1 MILNRLKFIFLRY
14 FLGINTPR
22 RLIHFA
28 VKSHGNQVVL
38 LDGNAQFTME
48 DLNRNVNKLC
58 NALLTLGIQK
68 GDCIG
73 VLMQNRKEFIEV
85 RLASYKCGFVFCALI
100 DDFTPE
106 QIVETLNETNCRI
119 LIYDERLTLE
129 NLKQLVNFTNLK
141 FFIPVD
147 GQKGIRSYHNLIK
160 NSNDSEPQT
169 KITPD
174 EISAIG
180 FTSGTTGKSKG
191 IVWTHKAWL
200 YSFYHLLLNSNSSA
214 GMIFLHAIPFSTA
227 GSLAILPVLASGARN
242 ILMRSFDAKNVA
254 GVIDREKVTNL
265 ILPPAF
271 LIELWDFYA
280 NNKAMYDFKSLKNIS
295 VGSAIL
301 PGNKWKE
308 MMSDFG
314 PILQQSYGMA
324 EVLAPIAS
332 LKISDPGTEK
342 HKLTSVGKVINQVKI
357 KLKEV
362 DAAGQPFPERSR
374 MGIIYLRSKTCGVGY
389 LGQERLTQQ
398 HFQKG
403 WFATTDIGRLD
414 ENGNLHII
422 ERAAN
427 IFKHKGVSIIPREIE
442 EIIHC
447 FKGVKEA
454 LVTKMD
460 DDLVAYVSARR
471 NLQIDLN
478 QLEEFCKNHI
488 SAEKV
493 PSKYVLLD
501 CLPHSTSGK
510 ILRN

>member
-1 MILNRLKFIFLRY
+1 
-14 FLGINTPR
+14 
-22 RLIHFA
+22 
-28 VKSHGNQVVL
+28 
-38 LDGNAQFTME
+38 
-48 DLNRNVNKLC
+48 
-58 NALLTLGIQK
+58 
-68 GDCIG
+68 
-73 VLMQNRKEFIEV
+73 
-85 RLASYKCGFVFCALI
+85 VFCALI
-100 DDFTPE
+100 DDFFPE
-106 QIVETLNETNCRI
+106 QIIETLNETNCRI

-129 NLKQLVNFTNLK
+129 NLKQLVNSTNLK
-141 FFIPVD
+141 FFIPID

-169 KITPD
+169 KIKPD

-200 YSFYHLLLNSNSSA
+200 YSFYHLLLNSDSSA
-214 GMIFLHAIPFSTA
+214 DMIFLHAIPFSTA
-227 GSLAILPVLASGARN
+227 GSLVILPALASGARN
-242 ILMRSFDAKNVA
+242 ILMRSFDPQNVA
-254 GVIDREKVTNL
+254 DVIDREKVTNL
-265 ILPPAF
+265 ILPPSF
-271 LIELWDFYA
+271 LIELWDFYV
-280 NNKAMYDFKSLKNIS
+280 NNKGKYDFKSLKNIG

-308 MMSDFG
+308 MIPDFG

-332 LKISDPGTEK
+332 LKISDPEAEK
-342 HKLTSVGKVINQVKI
+342 YKLTSVGKVINQVKI
-357 KLKEV
+357 KLKDV
-362 DAAGQPFPERSR
+362 DAAGLAVHGSR

-389 LGQERLTQQ
+389 LGKEKLTQQ

-403 WFATTDIGRLD
+403 WFATNDIGCLD
-414 ENGNLHII
+414 DNGNLHII
-422 ERAAN
+422 ERASN
-427 IFKHKGVSIIPREIE
+427 IYIHDGVSIIPREIE

-454 LVTKMD
+454 LVTKID
-460 DDLVAYVSARR
+460 NDLVAYVSARR

-478 QLEEFCKNHI
+478 QLKEFCTNHI

-493 PSKYVLLD
+493 PTKYILLD

-510 ILRN
+510 ILRKNLMVPEECNKIHKTTLLTSTCS